1 MANVKTNA
9 GAGKRTE
16 SKTTQSSAYKK
27 KVETVVP
34 QEVVEKNQ
42 ETSDDVKAEAPQVLT
57 EVEMEEKVQEV
68 PDEVGSEDPQ
78 VLTEVEVEE
87 KVSDVEDANP
97 EAEDVTEEIK
107 TESRTGVFVAQHL
120 TPSSR
125 IRGTYGATK
134 FVKV

>member
-16 SKTTQSSAYKK
+16 NKTTQSSTYKK

-34 QEVVEKNQ
+34 QEVAEKNQ
-42 ETSDDVKAEAPQVLT
+42 EVSEGVK
-57 EVEMEEKVQEV
+57 VEENVEE
-68 PDEVGSEDPQ
+68 PQ

-87 KVSDVEDANP
+87 KVSDVEETAEVESGVEDANI
-97 EAEDVTEEIK
+97 EVEDVTEEIK
-107 TESRTGVFVAQHL
+107 TESRPGVFVAQHL

-134 FVKV
+134 FC

>member
-1 MANVKTNA
+1 MANVKTNT

-16 SKTTQSSAYKK
+16 NKTTQSSAYKK

-34 QEVVEKNQ
+34 QEVAEKNQ
-42 ETSDDVKAEAPQVLT
+42 EAPDNVGT
-57 EVEMEEKVQEV
+57 EN
-68 PDEVGSEDPQ
+68 PQ

-87 KVSDVEDANP
+87 RVFDVEEAAEVESGVEDAN
-97 EAEDVTEEIK
+97 ADVDGVTEEIK

-134 FVKV
+134 FC

>member
-16 SKTTQSSAYKK
+16 SKTTQSSTYKK

-34 QEVVEKNQ
+34 QEVAEKSQ
-42 ETSDDVKAEAPQVLT
+42 EASDDVKAEAPRVLT
-57 EVEMEEKVQEV
+57 EVEVEEKNQEV
-68 PDEVGSEDPQ
+68 PDEVGSEDSQ
-78 VLTEVEVEE
+78 ALTEVEVEE
-87 KVSDVEDANP
+87 KVSDVEDANA
-97 EAEDVTEEIK
+97 EVEDVPEEIK
-107 TESRTGVFVAQHL
+107 TESRAGVFVAQHL

>member
-16 SKTTQSSAYKK
+16 NKTTQSSTYKK

-42 ETSDDVKAEAPQVLT
+42 EVSENVKVEEPQVLT
-57 EVEMEEKVQEV
+57 EVEVEEKDQEV
-68 PDEVGSEDPQ
+68 PDEAGSEDPQ

-87 KVSDVEDANP
+87 KVSDVEDTNV
-97 EAEDVTEEIK
+97 EAVSEEIK
-107 TESRTGVFVAQHL
+107 TESRAGVFVAQHL

-134 FVKV
+134 FC

>member
-1 MANVKTNA
+1 MANVKTNT

-16 SKTTQSSAYKK
+16 NKTTQSSTYKK

-42 ETSDDVKAEAPQVLT
+42 EVSEDVKVEGDVEEPQVLT
-57 EVEMEEKVQEV
+57 EVEVDEKDQEV
-68 PDEVGSEDPQ
+68 PDEVGSEEPQ
-78 VLTEVEVEE
+78 VL
-87 KVSDVEDANP
+87 
-97 EAEDVTEEIK
+97 TEEIK

-134 FVKV
+134 FC

>member
-1 MANVKTNA
+1 MANVKTNT

-16 SKTTQSSAYKK
+16 NKTTQSSTYKK

-34 QEVVEKNQ
+34 QEIVEKNQ
-42 ETSDDVKAEAPQVLT
+42 EVSEDVKVEGNVEEPQVLT
-57 EVEMEEKVQEV
+57 EVEVDEKDQEV
-68 PDEVGSEDPQ
+68 PDEVGSEEPQ
-78 VLTEVEVEE
+78 VL
-87 KVSDVEDANP
+87 
-97 EAEDVTEEIK
+97 TEEIK

-134 FVKV
+134 FC

>member
-1 MANVKTNA
+1 MANVKTNT

-16 SKTTQSSAYKK
+16 NKTTQSSTYKK

-42 ETSDDVKAEAPQVLT
+42 EVSEDVK
-57 EVEMEEKVQEV
+57 VEGNVEE
-68 PDEVGSEDPQ
+68 PQ

-87 KVSDVEDANP
+87 KVSDVEENVEVESGVEDANV
-97 EAEDVTEEIK
+97 EAEVVTEEIK
-107 TESRTGVFVAQHL
+107 TESHSGVFVAQHL

-134 FVKV
+134 FC

>member
-1 MANVKTNA
+1 MANVKTNT

-16 SKTTQSSAYKK
+16 SKTTQSSTYKK

-34 QEVVEKNQ
+34 QEVAEKNQ
-42 ETSDDVKAEAPQVLT
+42 EVSDDVKAEAPQVLT
-57 EVEMEEKVQEV
+57 EVEVEEKDQEV
-68 PDEVGSEDPQ
+68 PDEVSSEDSQ
-78 VLTEVEVEE
+78 ALTEVEVEE
-87 KVSDVEDANP
+87 KVSDVEDANV
-97 EAEDVTEEIK
+97 EAEGVTEEIK
-107 TESRTGVFVAQHL
+107 TESHSGVFVAQHL

>member
-16 SKTTQSSAYKK
+16 NKTTQSSTYKK

-34 QEVVEKNQ
+34 QEVAEKNQ
-42 ETSDDVKAEAPQVLT
+42 EVSEDVK
-57 EVEMEEKVQEV
+57 VEENVEE
-68 PDEVGSEDPQ
+68 PQ

-87 KVSDVEDANP
+87 KKVSDVEETAEVESGVEDANI
-97 EAEDVTEEIK
+97 EVESVTEEIK
-107 TESRTGVFVAQHL
+107 TESRPGVFVAQHL

-134 FVKV
+134 FC

>member
-16 SKTTQSSAYKK
+16 NKTTQSSTYKK

-34 QEVVEKNQ
+34 QEVAEKNQ
-42 ETSDDVKAEAPQVLT
+42 EVSEDVKAETPQALT
-57 EVEMEEKVQEV
+57 EVEVEEKNQEV
-68 PDEVGSEDPQ
+68 PDEVGSEDSQ
-78 VLTEVEVEE
+78 ALTEVEVKER
-87 KVSDVEDANP
+87 VSDAEDANADV
-97 EAEDVTEEIK
+97 EGVTEEIK

-134 FVKV
+134 FC